1 MLYAATRATLK
12 KEFGGGHIKDE
23 IFATAKVECHLSQP
37 DTPCLCVGECV
48 GGGVRASATMT
59 LCYFCGPQDEMS
71 YKGYLG
77 LKASQ
82 AAPLPLTAAEEELK
96 QIKLS
101 EVQPHKH
108 THTHG
113 WTQTNR

>member
-23 IFATAKVECHLSQP
+23 IFATSKVGVTCQNQLNRQQVMTSAMWQDAFEMAVLI
-37 DTPCLCVGECV
+37 LCPPPPPPQEE
-48 GGGVRASATMT
+48 MT
-59 LCYFCGPQDEMS
+59 LS
-71 YKGYLG
+71 GYRKFL
-77 LKASQ
+77 ASQ

-101 EVQPHKH
+101 EVR
-108 THTHG
+108 
-113 WTQTNR
+113 TQTNV